1 MMFFLNN
8 YIKAVQEKKKMQ
20 PVPIFPT
27 TYANP
32 NAENEKE
39 KNTAGKCQSGMLEWR
54 FECLFH
60 RTGERGFGEMM
71 R

>member
-39 KNTAGKCQSGMLEWR
+39 KKHRWKMPKWNAGMEV
-54 FECLFH
+54 
-60 RTGERGFGEMM
+60 
-71 R
+71 